1 MPIPVIAVAAAAQP
15 TPTHPIGPAPRAAI
29 EAASDEIPE
38 TTLYVISAIPIASTP
53 EAIASKLSTTNPPT
67 SPTKSAAFSMSS

>member
-15 TPTHPIGPAPRAAI
+15 TPTHPIGPEPRAAI

-53 EAIASKLSTTNPPT
+53 
-67 SPTKSAAFSMSS
+67 